1 MKDKIYKVFISY
13 SWTNDTHIEKVMHL
27 AQRLVYEGI
36 DVVLDKWDLEEGQDK
51 YAFMERCVTDSTVDR
66 VLLICDKKY
75 AEKAN
80 ERKGGVGNETEIIS
94 SEVYDKSTPDKFLPV
109 IFEKDENGKPYMPTY
124 CKRLLYFDLSDEEV
138 YEDGYEKLIRRIY
151 EKPLYKKPKLG
162 KRPDWLE
169 EDDINLF
176 VLKDIVKR
184 LVIVNDVSQRQY
196 LLNSFKN
203 KYCEIAREYITE
215 EINGEIIIAT
225 IDKMKALRDVYIDFL
240 CETVYFDLDMGEYV
254 AELFQQFYNE
264 VFEYDY
270 NDKSGVICEPEYFS
284 FHLWELIICTV
295 AVYYHYEK
303 FVHINTL
310 LSYTY
315 FLRRSWYSDVI
326 DNQNITCFRRY
337 FSTIEEYKKQKEN
350 IQKISFSAEILVSRE
365 KKPLINKETLS
376 FADILIYQVT
386 SDLNIVANEHF
397 GWYPASFIYNKN
409 AISEYNKIKSK
420 RFCEKFKKIYG
431 VNTIKEM
438 IEFIKNS
445 NIKPIN
451 NIGWGCPLLS
461 KAVSISDIASLN

>member
-1 MKDKIYKVFISY
+1 
-13 SWTNDTHIEKVMHL
+13 
-27 AQRLVYEGI
+27 
-36 DVVLDKWDLEEGQDK
+36 
-51 YAFMERCVTDSTVDR
+51 
-66 VLLICDKKY
+66 
-75 AEKAN
+75 
-80 ERKGGVGNETEIIS
+80 
-94 SEVYDKSTPDKFLPV
+94 
-109 IFEKDENGKPYMPTY
+109 
-124 CKRLLYFDLSDEEV
+124 
-138 YEDGYEKLIRRIY
+138 
-151 EKPLYKKPKLG
+151 
-162 KRPDWLE
+162 
-169 EDDINLF
+169 
-176 VLKDIVKR
+176 
-184 LVIVNDVSQRQY
+184 
-196 LLNSFKN
+196 
-203 KYCEIAREYITE
+203 
-215 EINGEIIIAT
+215 
-225 IDKMKALRDVYIDFL
+225 MKALRDVYIDFL

-461 KAVSISDIASLN
+461 KAVSISEIASLN